1 MYFLNVPRSELP
13 KRETGLKNRRCG
25 GPFQS
30 PKEPKY
36 RATRQQR
43 AAAGARLEAREPRAR
58 PLLITRLAAKGMPR
72 GGEAPRPRGSVP
84 PRTKWL

>member
-43 AAAGARLEAREPRAR
+43 AAAGARLEAR
-58 PLLITRLAAKGMPR
+58 
-72 GGEAPRPRGSVP
+72 
-84 PRTKWL
+84 